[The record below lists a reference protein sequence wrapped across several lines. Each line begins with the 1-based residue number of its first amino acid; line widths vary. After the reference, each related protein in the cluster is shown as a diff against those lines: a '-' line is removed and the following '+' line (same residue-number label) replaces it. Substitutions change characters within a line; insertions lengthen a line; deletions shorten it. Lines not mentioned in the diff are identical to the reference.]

1 MKRNP
6 NGSMNITTN
15 GNVVRTK
22 VKLFDGKGNLVG
34 IFATGNNWSDGKL
47 DADIDLIGNEDQ
59 VGILKSPDVVLK
71 GEINKDDK
79 FVLSHYEDGEL
90 YGFWNQPK
98 IDTSLTEKDEKK
110 INTALK
116 SKNCSFE
123 LVISQEEKSRL
134 RRERLARR

>member
-1 MKRNP
+1 MKRNS

-22 VKLFDGKGNLVG
+22 VKLFDGKGEVVA

-47 DADIDLIGNEDQ
+47 EYELDLIGNAEQ
-59 VGILKSPDVVLK
+59 VGILVSPDVELK

-90 YGFWNQPK
+90 YGFWNHPK
-98 IDTSLTEKDEKK
+98 INTSLTEKDEKK
-110 INTALK
+110 IKTALK
-116 SKNCSFE
+116 SKGSRFE
-123 LVISQEEKSRL
+123 LVRSQMQITKER
-134 RRERLARR
+134 RLALAR

>member
-1 MKRNP
+1 MKRNS

-22 VKLFDGKGNLVG
+22 VKLFDGKGEVVA

-47 DADIDLIGNEDQ
+47 EYELDLIGNAEQ
-59 VGILKSPDVVLK
+59 VGILVSPDVELK

-90 YGFWNQPK
+90 YGFWNHPK
-98 IDTSLTEKDEKK
+98 INTSLTEKDEKK
-110 INTALK
+110 IKTALK
-116 SKNCSFE
+116 SKSRRFE
-123 LVISQEEKSRL
+123 LVISQEQKSRL
-134 RRERLARR
+134 RRERLARK